1 MTTQNVKKAYV
12 ELARI
17 LNENA
22 DRKVK
27 SILPELMEIMT
38 SKGSGGSDIGK
49 TFLKD
54 EDGNVFAVYC
64 YYHKKWEL
72 TSECEYGSKKG
83 TATGLNTMCKE
94 GVSNW
99 TKQQRIAKK
108 AKEQLLSQIA
118 DGELSV
124 EELPQAQADI
134 EAERDIIVAREDGQG
149 YDSADE
155 VSEVFANNV
164 NEELG

>member
-22 DRKVK
+22 NKKV
-27 SILPELMEIMT
+27 STILPELMEIMT

-72 TSECEYGSKKG
+72 ISECEYGSKKG

-99 TKQQRIAKK
+99 SKQQRLYKK
-108 AKEQLLSQIA
+108 AKDELLEQVA
-118 DGELSV
+118 D
-124 EELPQAQADI
+124 QKI
-134 EAERDIIVAREDGQG
+134 
-149 YDSADE
+149 SADE
-155 VSEVFANNV
+155 LPALL
-164 NEELG
+164 NELEEQRKLIVPHSTGEEFSSGEAPVK

>member
-12 ELARI
+12 EIARI
-17 LNENA
+17 LNENSNK
-22 DRKVK
+22 KVS
-27 SILPELMEIMT
+27 SILPELMELMT

-54 EDGNVFAVYC
+54 ENGEVFAIYC

-72 TSECEYGSKKG
+72 ISECEYGQKKG
-83 TATGLNTMCKE
+83 TATNLNTMCKE

-108 AKEQLLSQIA
+108 AKEQLLAQLAS
-118 DGELSV
+118 GELSV
-124 EELPQAQADI
+124 EDLPNAQAEI
-134 EAERDIIVAREDGQG
+134 EDNRDVIIPREDGHG
-149 YDSADE
+149 YDSAEE
-155 VSEVFANNV
+155 VKALS
-164 NEELG
+164 

>member
-1 MTTQNVKKAYV
+1 MTTSNVKKAYV
-12 ELARI
+12 EIARI
-17 LNENA
+17 LNENSNK
-22 DRKVK
+22 KVS

-54 EDGNVFAVYC
+54 EEGKVFAVYC

-72 TSECEYGSKKG
+72 VDECEFGSKKG

-99 TKQQRIAKK
+99 TKQQRASKK
-108 AKEQLLSQIA
+108 AKEELLAKLAS
-118 DGELSV
+118 GELSV
-124 EELPQAQADI
+124 EELPSAQDAIAD
-134 EAERDIIVAREDGQG
+134 EASVIVPREDGLG
-149 YDSADE
+149 YDSAEE
-155 VSEVFANNV
+155 VSEVHANK
-164 NEELG
+164 EL